1 MKRGVE
7 INNTGPVNDGPTIEG
22 EVAKAT
28 IPHCGRTWGGKGLSL
43 DKGIFTQRSSMLQR
57 QVLRYCKP

>member
-22 EVAKAT
+22 EVAKAAL
-28 IPHCGRTWGGKGLSL
+28 PYCG
-43 DKGIFTQRSSMLQR
+43 
-57 QVLRYCKP
+57 